1 MFKFKCKPDGG
12 KKFEVNAESR
22 AIAAWENAPGQKG
35 PRRKVG
41 DIHERLDM
49 AAMIDLAWFAA
60 SRAELTQLDIKE
72 WRDQVD
78 VTLLAP
84 DEDDEDD
91 ESGPTQPTP

>member
-12 KKFEVNAESR
+12 KAFEVNAESR
-22 AIAAWENAPGQKG
+22 AIAAWETAPGQPKG
-35 PRRKVG
+35 TRRRIG

-49 AAMIDLAWFAA
+49 AAMVDLAWFAA

-78 VTLLAP
+78 ITLEAP
-84 DEDDEDD
+84 DEDDDAEA
-91 ESGPTQPTP
+91 GPTQPIP